1 MAHFIGSQRRRG
13 NNFEP
18 RFSSFQAGPRPRIVR
33 PPPPL
38 MSRSFARG
46 FSSSQDFVIGGGPI
60 QDSAPPKRATK
71 PSQGTLKARHFVGCE
86 AAQRFPNAKEK
97 LHNIIQ
103 GAMKGNALTFNGKQV
118 ENFWQCT
125 VHLPWPRP
133 MSFYGEG
140 STKREAERN
149 VAAIACV
156 ELEVGQNLGEK
167 IFARTTC
174 KQISSDCVHSCLVL
188 NRLRIGH
195 IHIHGNGLELAC
207 N

>member
-1 MAHFIGSQRRRG
+1 MAHFRGPQRPQPRG
-13 NNFEP
+13 NNFAP
-18 RFSSFQAGPRPRIVR
+18 RFSSLQARSRPRFVR

-38 MSRSFARG
+38 MSHSFARDL
-46 FSSSQDFVIGGGPI
+46 SSSQDFVICGGPV
-60 QDSAPPKRATK
+60 QETTPPSKAIK
-71 PSQGTLKARHFVGCE
+71 LEPSQGTLKARHFVGCE

-118 ENFWQCT
+118 EDVWQCT

-140 STKREAERN
+140 LTKREAEKN

-156 ELEVGQNLGEK
+156 ELEVGHNLGEM
-167 IFARTTC
+167 IF
-174 KQISSDCVHSCLVL
+174 
-188 NRLRIGH
+188 LR
-195 IHIHGNGLELAC
+195 
-207 N
+207 

>member
-1 MAHFIGSQRRRG
+1 MAHFRGPQRTPRG

-18 RFSSFQAGPRPRIVR
+18 RFSPFQARSRPRCVR

-38 MSRSFARG
+38 MSRSFAHG
-46 FSSSQDFVIGGGPI
+46 FRPSQDFIIGGGPI
-60 QDSAPPKRATK
+60 QESTPPSKAMKLK
-71 PSQGTLKARHFVGCE
+71 PSQETLNTRHFVGRE
-86 AAQRFPNAKEK
+86 AAQLFPNAKEK

-118 ENFWQCT
+118 EDVWQCT

-140 STKREAERN
+140 ATKREAEKN

-156 ELEVGQNLGEK
+156 ELEVGHNLEK
-167 IFARTTC
+167 
-174 KQISSDCVHSCLVL
+174 K
-188 NRLRIGH
+188 
-195 IHIHGNGLELAC
+195 E
-207 N
+207 

>member
-1 MAHFIGSQRRRG
+1 MAHFRGPQRPRTPRG

-18 RFSSFQAGPRPRIVR
+18 RFSPFQARSRPRCVR

-46 FSSSQDFVIGGGPI
+46 FRPSQDFIIGGGPI
-60 QDSAPPKRATK
+60 QESTPPSKAMKLK
-71 PSQGTLKARHFVGCE
+71 PSQETLNTRHFVGRE
-86 AAQRFPNAKEK
+86 AAQLFPNAKEK

-118 ENFWQCT
+118 EDVWQCT

-140 STKREAERN
+140 ATKREAEKN

-156 ELEVGQNLGEK
+156 ELEVGHNLAK
-167 IFARTTC
+167 
-174 KQISSDCVHSCLVL
+174 K
-188 NRLRIGH
+188 
-195 IHIHGNGLELAC
+195 
-207 N
+207 